1 MISTIRYI
9 KTRNR
14 LKSQLKTIEMM
25 GGEDECDFMILA
37 QKDIL
42 ELETAH
48 HFYHIWSELIFCLL
62 FGAVSY
68 IIYTVYF
75 GS

>member
-1 MISTIRYI
+1 
-9 KTRNR
+9 
-14 LKSQLKTIEMM
+14 MM